1 MCEFEDN
8 EPRNERV
15 RVRMI
20 WIVCA
25 KILITLA
32 SAATSG
38 LLPTGMVACCF
49 GGTRNASRKL
59 SGDSRFSARALVYGM
74 KFVDVKRE
82 IIIG

>member
-38 LLPTGMVACCF
+38 LLPTSMVACCF
-49 GGTRNASRKL
+49 GGASNALRKL
-59 SGDSRFSARALVYGM
+59 NGDSRFSARAPVYGM

-82 IIIG
+82 MMVR